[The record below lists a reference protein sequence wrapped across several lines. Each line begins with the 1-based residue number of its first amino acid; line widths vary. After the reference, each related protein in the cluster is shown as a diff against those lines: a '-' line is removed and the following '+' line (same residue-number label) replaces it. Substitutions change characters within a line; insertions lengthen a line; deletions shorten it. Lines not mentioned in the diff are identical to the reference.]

1 MRTAKISRDT
11 KETKIAL
18 ELNLDGSGEGVIS
31 TGIGFFDHMLELLK
45 KHALIDLTVKADG
58 DLKVDYHHTV
68 EDVGLVL
75 GKALN
80 EALGDR
86 KGIVRYGFAS
96 IPMDEALCETSLDL
110 GGRPF
115 PSKAARTSTSARSTA
130 TRRTTSARGSSRAS
144 PVRFAR
150 QSPSIRTRRAFPRRR
165 ESSDMVILPAIDLK
179 DGKCVRLRQ
188 GRADDVT
195 VYGDDPAAQARD
207 WREQGGEE
215 LHVVDLDGAFAG
227 TPKHAETI
235 ARIIEA
241 FGGPVEVG
249 GGLRS
254 PESLRAVLEAGAT
267 RAIIGSAALEDPAFL
282 SEAVELYG
290 DKIAVG
296 IDARDGFVQTNGWVE
311 TTKVKATEL
320 AAAVA
325 KAGVKTIIY
334 TDTATDG
341 MLGGP
346 NLTQMAAI
354 CDAAPTCQITASG
367 GVSSPFDIENLK
379 ALERPN
385 LRAAIVGKAL
395 YDGRTT
401 LKEIKRAAL

>member
-1 MRTAKISRDT
+1 MI
-11 KETKIAL
+11 
-18 ELNLDGSGEGVIS
+18 
-31 TGIGFFDHMLELLK
+31 
-45 KHALIDLTVKADG
+45 
-58 DLKVDYHHTV
+58 
-68 EDVGLVL
+68 
-75 GKALN
+75 
-80 EALGDR
+80 
-86 KGIVRYGFAS
+86 
-96 IPMDEALCETSLDL
+96 
-110 GGRPF
+110 
-115 PSKAARTSTSARSTA
+115 
-130 TRRTTSARGSSRAS
+130 
-144 PVRFAR
+144 
-150 QSPSIRTRRAFPRRR
+150 
-165 ESSDMVILPAIDLK
+165 ILPAIDLK
-179 DGKCVRLRQ
+179 GGKCVRLRQ

-207 WREQGGEE
+207 WAQQGGRE
-215 LHVVDLDGAFAG
+215 LHVVDLDGAFDG
-227 TPKHAETI
+227 EPRHAEVI

-249 GGLRS
+249 GGLRT
-254 PESLRAVLEAGAT
+254 PEALRTVLEAGAA

-282 SEAVELYG
+282 AQALEVYG
-290 DKIAVG
+290 DRIAVG
-296 IDARDGFVQTNGWVE
+296 IDARDGFVQTKGWVE
-311 TTKVKATEL
+311 TTQVKATDL

-325 KAGVKTIIY
+325 KAGVRTIIY

-379 ALERPN
+379 ALERAN

-401 LKEIKRAAL
+401 LKEMNIAAL

>member
-1 MRTAKISRDT
+1 
-11 KETKIAL
+11 
-18 ELNLDGSGEGVIS
+18 
-31 TGIGFFDHMLELLK
+31 
-45 KHALIDLTVKADG
+45 
-58 DLKVDYHHTV
+58 
-68 EDVGLVL
+68 
-75 GKALN
+75 
-80 EALGDR
+80 
-86 KGIVRYGFAS
+86 
-96 IPMDEALCETSLDL
+96 
-110 GGRPF
+110 
-115 PSKAARTSTSARSTA
+115 
-130 TRRTTSARGSSRAS
+130 
-144 PVRFAR
+144 
-150 QSPSIRTRRAFPRRR
+150 
-165 ESSDMVILPAIDLK
+165 MVILPAIDLK
-179 DGKCVRLRQ
+179 DGKYVRLRQ

-249 GGLRS
+249 GGLRDA
-254 PESLRAVLEAGAT
+254 ESLRAVIEAGEA

-282 SEAVELYG
+282 SEAIELYG

-296 IDARDGFVQTNGWVE
+296 IDARD
-311 TTKVKATEL
+311 
-320 AAAVA
+320 
-325 KAGVKTIIY
+325 
-334 TDTATDG
+334 ATDG